1 MEKKYLVRL
10 TDQERGV
17 LAEVVKKLKGT
28 SQKVRR
34 AQILIKS
41 DVDGPAW
48 TDKQI
53 AEAFS
58 CRTSWTAPLSH
69 GVLL

>member
-1 MEKKYLVRL
+1 MEKKSIVRL
-10 TDQERGV
+10 TDQERDI

-41 DVDGPAW
+41 DVDGPVW
-48 TDKQI
+48 TDKQV
-53 AEAFS
+53 AEAFP
-58 CRTSWTAPLSH
+58 CRINWTAPLCH